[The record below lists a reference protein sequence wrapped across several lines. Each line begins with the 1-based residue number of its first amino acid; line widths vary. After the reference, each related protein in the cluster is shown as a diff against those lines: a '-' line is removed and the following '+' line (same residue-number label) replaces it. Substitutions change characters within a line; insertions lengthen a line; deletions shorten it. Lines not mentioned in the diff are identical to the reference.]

1 MLWRIGEVV
10 QILQFLRIF
19 SRQAARSFE
28 ASPDEAIKNDS
39 NTFTE
44 FVAIENLD
52 IFPGIN
58 ILLFDVLRSGL
69 NKFNLEQGQNTQ
81 SRNHIICTF
90 SHTLECYPLATV
102 LIFLSHPSVKLWKL
116 RLYPSVCR
124 SWAAQQAYCQWPQDV
139 NAAVFW
145 LCRKRQTVDSSLH
158 MKFGTYE
165 NYHANKRWTCWLFD
179 C

>member
-1 MLWRIGEVV
+1 MV

-58 ILLFDVLRSGL
+58 ILFDVLRSGL

-139 NAAVFW
+139 NAAVFGYPGNGR
-145 LCRKRQTVDSSLH
+145 LLTVHS
-158 MKFGTYE
+158 T
-165 NYHANKRWTCWLFD
+165 
-179 C
+179 